1 MHLITHFEEIKKNI
15 DVRANLS
22 NLRKLVKEERNKQ
35 EFNKLV
41 KDRTIIYNCLK
52 NEDPKTRKNAALLI
66 GDMQWQDGASCIF
79 DTYKSETTLFVK
91 CSYLVALEK
100 IDASGF
106 LPELKERLAQLR
118 AFDENDDNFKH
129 YQDEMREINK
139 IIIKYEGISKHTFS
153 ITKVDGQ
160 VPELDLLLIT
170 NRLHREVV
178 RRQIKNGSAKLH
190 PLGVLVRTRDITS
203 VYKLRTYRE
212 LLFPI
217 VTNGMISS
225 EPKEAAKSIW
235 ESNLKDLLILLHKE
249 DTPFYYRVQC
259 KNAMALD
266 ERSAFTKK
274 FTSEL
279 DRLSEGFL
287 INSASDYEIEIRLIA
302 NKEGKYLVALKL
314 FTLKDK
320 RFLYR
325 KNAISASI
333 HPSVAALIVELSK
346 PYLKED
352 AQVMDPF
359 CGVGTMMIE
368 RDNLC
373 HAREMY
379 GTDIF
384 GDAIE
389 MARENTLLAGKR
401 INYIHRDF
409 FDFRHDYKFD
419 EIITNMPIRGKKSKD
434 EMDNLYAS
442 FFDKAQEILSDDGI
456 IIMYT
461 NEMAFVKKQL
471 RLHKN
476 IQLLQETLMQKKSEF
491 YLIILG
497 YKR

>member
-190 PLGVLVRTRDITS
+190 PLFVFVIEN
-203 VYKLRTYRE
+203 Y
-212 LLFPI
+212 F
-217 VTNGMISS
+217 
-225 EPKEAAKSIW
+225 
-235 ESNLKDLLILLHKE
+235 
-249 DTPFYYRVQC
+249 F
-259 KNAMALD
+259 
-266 ERSAFTKK
+266 
-274 FTSEL
+274 
-279 DRLSEGFL
+279 RLSPME
-287 INSASDYEIEIRLIA
+287 
-302 NKEGKYLVALKL
+302 
-314 FTLKDK
+314 
-320 RFLYR
+320 
-325 KNAISASI
+325 
-333 HPSVAALIVELSK
+333 
-346 PYLKED
+346 
-352 AQVMDPF
+352 
-359 CGVGTMMIE
+359 
-368 RDNLC
+368 
-373 HAREMY
+373 
-379 GTDIF
+379 
-384 GDAIE
+384 
-389 MARENTLLAGKR
+389 
-401 INYIHRDF
+401 
-409 FDFRHDYKFD
+409 
-419 EIITNMPIRGKKSKD
+419 
-434 EMDNLYAS
+434 
-442 FFDKAQEILSDDGI
+442 
-456 IIMYT
+456 
-461 NEMAFVKKQL
+461 
-471 RLHKN
+471 
-476 IQLLQETLMQKKSEF
+476 
-491 YLIILG
+491 
-497 YKR
+497 